1 MGASVDLYA
10 GASAH
15 TSLANGS
22 MFSINQQSINPGLA
36 NSVLFV
42 AVYDDGGAT
51 SFQVNWDTAG
61 TNQLMTQVAS
71 DAVAGIGNIFFYA
84 LANPTSGSKTLGVK
98 RTSGVTADVDVFSV
112 SLYNADQNFNNYSV
126 NASTGTLQSSA
137 ALTISTQAG
146 CYVFSTIGTLTT
158 SPGGPTG
165 GTARFGPDVMTTG
178 VAKGADT
185 LSNSTVVTH
194 TYTLSPSDNFIGV
207 IINIT
212 GSTAWGFDSNT
223 SIGDSVALMTPG
235 VRKRYAATKGK
246 SEFAIFSNNF
256 QYMDFML
263 QPPQPPQPNHP
274 NRVAAIMRGDDG
286 TQTQLN
292 SQQFNIGGFI
302 QSWQPPHPAPEKR
315 AAAIMPR
322 EDGIELPKINW
333 FNIGWE
339 VQPVQPPHPAPERRA
354 AGLMRGDDGME
365 TIEIKA
371 FNFGWEIQS
380 YQPQHLRPERS
391 GSIVHGDD
399 GTENQ
404 LLSAFFT
411 TSWGFEIQSVQP
423 PWPGSSRGSGYVPAS
438 GAIAKGD
445 EGIEFPLLNWF
456 NTGFEVQPVQPPH
469 PRPERAGGIMPIESG
484 IEAAFVPPT
493 PIVNWGFDPF
503 LPLFSMNPKIAKR
516 YPGTKG
522 KSEFG
527 IFFNFYPFGF
537 DAQSWQPPHQTPEKR
552 AGAVMP
558 IEPGIENIYTFIQP
572 GFITSNWGFEAQL
585 FQPSFRPTI
594 PMRAQAAF
602 GNSEFAAAS
611 TGPFTEIQ
619 SWQPPHPKPERFGSI
634 VRGLD
639 GTEATEI
646 PFLGYWGFEI
656 QSVQPPW
663 PGSSRGS
670 GYVPASGAI
679 AKGDDGIE
687 LPLINFFPAG
697 WEIPTFQVFNQT
709 RLRFGAIAPY
719 ANAPEIP
726 IVSSNLVST
735 GWEIPSFQIPFN
747 RIGSF
752 FGALAPS
759 SGVEIP
765 FSNWYN
771 IGFEIQSVQP
781 PHPHPEHAGG
791 IMPIEPGIE
800 AAFIFN
806 PLNPLVSWAFEAYP
820 PQPPHPRSERA
831 GAITM
836 PIEMGI
842 EAPFVFV
849 PIQLTPWG
857 FDAPIT
863 YKHVPFN
870 RVAAIARGDE
880 GIEFPEVRWF
890 NTGWEIQPPPP
901 PHQFRERRGAFLRGD
916 EGIENIQINW
926 LNNGWEIQPPP
937 PPHQFRERR
946 GAFLRGDEGIETALI
961 NFIRAGWVIQGVQPP
976 HPRPERAGA
985 IMPSEPGIESVY
997 VFVAPPVL
1005 ASLAPLDAPAALRWP
1020 MTTIA
1025 RGAILLFDG
1034 LGLPF
1039 FPFIPPIPP
1048 TPPLATAAKVI
1059 GLDADFGG
1067 ADVTRVFLSRVP
1079 SNLFVGDSV
1088 AVIIGVGGD
1097 LNLTASYRMVFT
1109 KPDGS
1114 QFHIDSPNTYVGR
1127 VDAPTRQGTF
1137 AAQTYTICV
1146 LAGPTVDQH
1155 GTWTCFLQAP
1165 NFTSTAQPFYI
1176 GPPPMLQ

>member
-1 MGASVDLYA
+1 MGVSIDLYA

-15 TSLANGS
+15 VSLANGAT
-22 MFSINQQSINPGLA
+22 FSVNQQSVNSGLQNA
-36 NSVLFV
+36 VLFV
-42 AVYDDGGAT
+42 AVCDDGAAGT

-61 TNQLMTQVAS
+61 TNQLMSQVAS

-84 LANPTSGSKTLGVK
+84 LKNPTAGTKTLGVK
-98 RTSGVTADVDVFSV
+98 RTSGATADVDVFSV
-112 SLYNADQNFNNYSV
+112 SLYNADQNFNNYVV
-126 NASTGTLQSSA
+126 NTGTGTLQSSA
-137 ALTISTQAG
+137 ALVAATQPG
-146 CYVFSTIGTLTT
+146 CYVFSALGTLTT
-158 SPGGPTG
+158 SPSGPTG
-165 GTARFGPDVMTTG
+165 GTARFGPDVLTTG
-178 VAKGADT
+178 VEMGADT
-185 LSNSTVVTH
+185 KASSTVVTH
-194 TYTLSPSDNFIGV
+194 TYSLSPSDSFLGV
-207 IINIT
+207 IISIT
-212 GSTAWGFDSNT
+212 SSSPWGFDSNT

-256 QYMDFML
+256 QYLDFML

-274 NRVAAIMRGDDG
+274 NRAAAIMRGDDG

-292 SQQFNIGGFI
+292 SAFFNVGGFI
-302 QSWQPPHPAPEKR
+302 QPWQPPHPAPEKR

-322 EDGIELPKINW
+322 DDGAELMEINW
-333 FNIGWE
+333 FNTGWE

-354 AGLMRGDDGME
+354 AGIMRGDDGFE
-365 TIEIKA
+365 AIEVKT

-391 GSIVHGDD
+391 GSIARGDE
-399 GTENQ
+399 GTESQ

-411 TSWGFEIQSVQP
+411 TPWGFEIQSVQP
-423 PWPGSSRGSGYVPAS
+423 PWPGAVRTSGYVPAS
-438 GAIAKGD
+438 GAIAHGD
-445 EGIEFPLLNWF
+445 DGIEFPLLNWF
-456 NTGFEVQPVQPPH
+456 NGGWEIQSVQPPHQFREKRGAFMFGETGTEAAFVPPTPAVNSGFDSVLALFSRHPTTAQRYPAIKGKSEFAIFVNWFNTGWEVQPVQPPH
-469 PRPERAGGIMPIESG
+469 PRPEKIGNMTFGEQGVENP
-484 IEAAFVPPT
+484 FKPP
-493 PIVNWGFDPF
+493 PAP
-503 LPLFSMNPKIAKR
+503 
-516 YPGTKG
+516 
-522 KSEFG
+522 
-527 IFFNFYPFGF
+527 
-537 DAQSWQPPHQTPEKR
+537 
-552 AGAVMP
+552 
-558 IEPGIENIYTFIQP
+558 
-572 GFITSNWGFEAQL
+572 NWGFEV
-585 FQPSFRPTI
+585 QPIQPPFFLTVHA
-594 PMRAQAAF
+594 RAQGAF
-602 GNSEFAAAS
+602 GTSQFAGAS

-619 SWQPPHPKPERFGSI
+619 SWQPPHPRPERFGSI

-639 GTEATEI
+639 GTEAVEI

-663 PGSSRGS
+663 AGSQRGS
-670 GYVPASGAI
+670 AYVPGAGAI
-679 AKGDDGIE
+679 ARGDDGIE
-687 LPLINFFPAG
+687 LPLINFFADG
-697 WEIPTFQVFNQT
+697 WEIPSFQIYNQT

-735 GWEIPSFQIPFN
+735 GWEIPSFQLPYD
-747 RIGSF
+747 RTMSR

-759 SGVEIP
+759 SPVEIL
-765 FSNWYN
+765 FNNWYN
-771 IGFEIQSVQP
+771 VGFEVQPVQP
-781 PHPHPEHAGG
+781 PHPRPERAGG

-800 AAFIFN
+800 AAFVFN

-820 PQPPHPRSERA
+820 PQPPHPRPERA

-842 EAPFVFV
+842 ESPFVFV

-870 RVAAIARGDE
+870 RFGAIARGDD

-916 EGIENIQINW
+916 EGIENVQINW

-937 PPHQFRERR
+937 PPHQFREKR
-946 GAFLRGDEGIETALI
+946 GAFLRGDEGIQTSLI
-961 NFIRAGWVIQGVQPP
+961 NFIRAGWTIQHTQPP

-985 IMPSEPGIESVY
+985 IMPIEPGIEAVY
-997 VFVAPPVL
+997 VFVTPPVL
-1005 ASLAPLDAPAALRWP
+1005 SSLAPLDVAPVLRWP
-1020 MTTIA
+1020 MTA
-1025 RGAILLFDG
+1025 VSRGAILLFDG

-1048 TPPLATAAKVI
+1048 APPLATAAKVI

-1079 SNLFVGDSV
+1079 SNLFVGDSI

-1109 KPDGS
+1109 KPDGT

-1137 AAQTYTICV
+1137 DARTYTICV
-1146 LAGPTVDQH
+1146 LTGQMVDQH
-1155 GTWTCFLQAP
+1155 GTWTCYLQAP
-1165 NFTSTAQPFYI
+1165 NFTSMSQPFYI
-1176 GPPPMLQ
+1176 GPPPMLV